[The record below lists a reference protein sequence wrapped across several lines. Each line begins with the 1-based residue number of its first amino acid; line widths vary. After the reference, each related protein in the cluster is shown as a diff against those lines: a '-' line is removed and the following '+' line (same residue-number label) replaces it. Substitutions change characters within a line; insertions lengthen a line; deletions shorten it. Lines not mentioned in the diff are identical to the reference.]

1 MKCGGGCRYTRLG
14 RFQFRLVTNRK
25 GREAKEPI
33 KRPHGHP
40 YSRNSRCFY
49 PDCLCGFLGDFAMR
63 TLMVFVISSLSY
75 GALGAHA
82 KKPIHVP
89 LSAVKA
95 SHGRHN
101 YMLC

>member
-1 MKCGGGCRYTRLG
+1 
-14 RFQFRLVTNRK
+14 
-25 GREAKEPI
+25 
-33 KRPHGHP
+33 
-40 YSRNSRCFY
+40 
-49 PDCLCGFLGDFAMR
+49 
-63 TLMVFVISSLSY
+63 MVFVISSLSY